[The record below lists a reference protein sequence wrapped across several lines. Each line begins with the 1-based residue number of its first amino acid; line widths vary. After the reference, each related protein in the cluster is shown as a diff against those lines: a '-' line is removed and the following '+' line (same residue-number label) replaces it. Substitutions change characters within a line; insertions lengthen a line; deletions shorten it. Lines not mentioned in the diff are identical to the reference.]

1 MSQYQPIDCN
11 YYDLLEA
18 LATKRQYIRI
28 HYFSEYHEFCTSD
41 AIIKNLYIKEGYEYM
56 LLSDGTEVRLDRLIS
71 TDGKF
76 VPGKGFDGISCEC
89 D

>member
-1 MSQYQPIDCN
+1 MGQYQPIDCN
-11 YYDLLEA
+11 YYDLLED
-18 LATKRQYIRI
+18 LATRRRYIRI
-28 HYFSEYHEFCTSD
+28 QYFNEIHEFCTID
-41 AIIKNLYIKEGYEYM
+41 AVIKDLYIKDGYECM
-56 LLSDGTEVRLDRLIS
+56 LLSDGTEIRLDRLVS